1 MLEGRWK
8 MGGIRRVGQDSFHL
22 YRLVGR
28 EIVTPEP
35 LNNQEKQKE
44 KEKTLDSY
52 SVLPKVEPD

>member
-1 MLEGRWK
+1 

-52 SVLPKVEPD
+52 SVLPKVKPD